1 MANGKTKHNFVG
13 ENTTFSVEFVSS
25 KNAMMLYFPD
35 IPDDSTKVKFIWFE
49 AGAFYTQLG
58 NGKRYRGDMT
68 MLGGGNFRITSQR
81 YVARW
86 AA

>member
-13 ENTTFSVEFVSS
+13 ENTNFRVEFVASA
-25 KNAMMLYFPD
+25 NAMMLYFPD

-49 AGAFYTQLG
+49 AGAFYSRLG

-68 MLGGGNFRITSQR
+68 LLGGGNFKVTSQR
-81 YVARW
+81 FAARW